1 MSQTVLPASGSVTW
15 GPGNAPQGYRP
26 AAGLPKRPAEAMPRG
41 ERLGWLVMAAVL
53 AAVSPWVLYRMITN
67 GGSDFPEFYEAGQH
81 VLRHGV
87 RQPLTI
93 LVYYWPSLDAAWAGM
108 ARLPLWS
115 AACVW
120 YVLSC
125 LTWLGLL
132 GATHRYLLADLAPAA
147 RRQTTLTAGL
157 LFLPLAVN
165 HFCLGAFHLAMVW
178 LMVAGLGRISRR
190 RTWSG
195 GVLLGLAI
203 WVKLLPAVALG
214 YLALKRKYLAAAVA
228 LGCAL
233 SVHAALT
240 VAAFGPQ
247 GAWQAS
253 RDWWGVGVGGTADR
267 LLSNPR
273 PVAEQRD
280 NNQALPAVLR
290 RVLTQL
296 GSVPGTV
303 RARVALADLAPA
315 TLEAIYF
322 TLCGVLAVVL
332 AFVFRRPARRMS
344 PRRWSTEI
352 ALLLLATVWFSPIVW
367 SYHLTAA
374 LPAVALLLGRTW
386 DHGRLTRLVVVLG
399 ASAQGLFAWRLA
411 CALGAMLWATLALAA
426 ALIWTDPPRES
437 SDVPLRA

>member
-1 MSQTVLPASGSVTW
+1 M
-15 GPGNAPQGYRP
+15 
-26 AAGLPKRPAEAMPRG
+26 
-41 ERLGWLVMAAVL
+41 VMAAVM

-67 GGSDFPEFYEAGQH
+67 GGSDFPEFYQAGQH
-81 VLRHGV
+81 VLQHGA

-108 ARLPLWS
+108 ARMPLWL

-132 GATHRYLLADLAPAA
+132 GATHRYLLADLEPTA

-178 LMVAGLGRISRR
+178 LMVAGLGRISRG

-203 WVKLLPAVALG
+203 WVKLLPALALG

-233 SVHAALT
+233 TVHVALT
-240 VAAFGPQ
+240 TAAFGPQ
-247 GAWQAS
+247 GAWQAN
-253 RDWWGVGVGGTADR
+253 RDWWGMGVGGTADR
-267 LLSNPR
+267 LLRNPR
-273 PVAEQRD
+273 AVAEQRD
-280 NNQALPAVLR
+280 NNQSPLAVLR
-290 RVLTQL
+290 RVVTQL

-315 TLEAIYF
+315 TLEAVYF
-322 TLCGVLAVVL
+322 TLSGVLAVAL
-332 AFVFRRPARRMS
+332 ATVFRRPARRMS
-344 PRRWSTEI
+344 PSRWSTEI
-352 ALLLLATVWFSPIVW
+352 ALLVLATLWFSPIVW
-367 SYHLTAA
+367 SYHFLAA
-374 LPAVALLLGRTW
+374 LPAAALLLGRTW
-386 DHGRLTRLVVVLG
+386 DHGRRPRLVVILG
-399 ASAQGLFAWRLA
+399 ASVQGLFAWRLA
-411 CALGAMLWATLALAA
+411 MALGAVLWATLVLGATL
-426 ALIWTDPPRES
+426 LWTDPRRES
-437 SDVPLRA
+437 PDVQSRV